1 MFSFCCF
8 VFAKKHPRKCCF
20 GWQLLHLAFKW
31 DWVNISS
38 AWNSE
43 WGNYWAFS
51 CELEGWL
58 RGDRWW
64 MAKQLQCFLFFVIKQ
79 LVHTSAVH
87 SLGYKALGKFREQ
100 SRSYS
105 CSWLHLEQ
113 LLCIFLAL
121 QTSCVLHIS
130 INTHWHM
137 NQLSFKWMSW
147 HMFCFSWWVDW
158 RNCRETWSCCH
169 ITSGIQP
176 GIFHLWVRCPDKIHC
191 KFISTLSISVI

>member
-1 MFSFCCF
+1 MIFRNKLNRIENYSIVTEISFSEIRQFYNVELNHLICWFRGTLKVFSFCCF

-38 AWNSE
+38 AGNSE

-58 RGDRWW
+58 WADWWW

-100 SRSYS
+100 SRS
-105 CSWLHLEQ
+105 
-113 LLCIFLAL
+113 
-121 QTSCVLHIS
+121 
-130 INTHWHM
+130 
-137 NQLSFKWMSW
+137 
-147 HMFCFSWWVDW
+147 
-158 RNCRETWSCCH
+158 
-169 ITSGIQP
+169 
-176 GIFHLWVRCPDKIHC
+176 
-191 KFISTLSISVI
+191 